1 MNYTLKNDVL
11 TVTLCDHGAEIISV
25 KRGDCEYI
33 WQADPTYWKGKAPLL
48 FPVCGRL
55 FGFKYTYEGKTYD
68 LGNHGF
74 ARSMDYEVIS
84 TSEHGITFQLD
95 ANEET
100 RACYPFEFRL
110 TVSYTLTGNKISSHV
125 EIKNMGDKTLPATFG
140 CHPGF
145 NVPLSGGSFEDYYL
159 EFAKDCTPNELL
171 FTPTCFNTGKKKV
184 MPLADGRKIPLR
196 HSLFDI
202 DAVFMDRITDT
213 VTLKSD
219 KSERYVTYK
228 YAGFPYLG
236 IWHKPQSDAP
246 YVCIEPWCGLPSYDG
261 VTDDIMDRSDMYHI
275 LAGRQQDFDYELI
288 FG

>member
-1 MNYTLKNDVL
+1 MNYTLKNDIL

-33 WQADPTYWKGKAPLL
+33 WQADPTYWTGKAPLL

-74 ARSMDYEVIS
+74 ARRMDYDVVS
-84 TSEHGITFQLD
+84 VSDNSITFALD
-95 ANEET
+95 ANNET

-110 TVSYTLTGNKISSHV
+110 TVSYTLEGDKISSHV
-125 EIKNMGDKTLPATFG
+125 EIKNTGDKTLPATFG

-145 NVPLSGGSFEDYYL
+145 NVPLSGGSFDDYYL
-159 EFAKDCTPNELL
+159 EFSKDCTPNELI

-184 MPLADGRKIPLR
+184 YPLVEGRKLPLR
-196 HSLFDI
+196 HSLFDV
-202 DAVFMDRITDT
+202 DAVFMDRIADT

-261 VTDDIMDRSDMYHI
+261 VTDDIMERSDMYHI
-275 LAGRQQDFDYELI
+275 LAGRKQDFNYELI